1 MRIKWNFSYQPSG
14 KFSESPS
21 FKVKSTWK
29 PPVGHPYLDV
39 FLNQVVEDLLKMI
52 ETPFRDSKFC
62 H

>member
-29 PPVGHPYLDV
+29 PPFGHLNLEV
-39 FLNQVVEDLLKMI
+39 FLNQVEEGLFKLTENDFGYSNL
-52 ETPFRDSKFC
+52 T
-62 H
+62 